1 MEDARE
7 SRRKRLA
14 ERKADR
20 LAFITGQNRTLAPF
34 APQDGFDAI
43 GEHTGVGHNRYIVVP
58 FGGITTRFRG
68 TRVITV
74 YPVVPFSGK
83 TAG

>member
-14 ERKADR
+14 ERKTDR

-34 APQDGFDAI
+34 APQDGKSS
-43 GEHTGVGHNRYIVVP
+43 VGDLILVLLNILRFLP
-58 FGGITTRFRG
+58 FRICH
-68 TRVITV
+68 
-74 YPVVPFSGK
+74 FSFESQNMFNH
-83 TAG
+83 